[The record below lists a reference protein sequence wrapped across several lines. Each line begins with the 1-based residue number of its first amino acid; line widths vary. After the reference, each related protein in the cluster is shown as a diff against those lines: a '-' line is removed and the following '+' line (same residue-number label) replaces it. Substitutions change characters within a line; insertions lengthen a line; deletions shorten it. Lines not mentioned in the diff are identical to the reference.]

1 MNKNKRMVAAALL
14 AIRRHARRV
23 QNQKS
28 HFGVDAHMDAIIAL
42 ANLGL
47 KANRKIK
54 EISG

>member
-1 MNKNKRMVAAALL
+1 MNDKRMVMASLL

-28 HFGVDAHMDAIIAL
+28 HFCVNSHMDAIIAL

-47 KANRKIK
+47 KSAKKIK
-54 EISG
+54 EING